1 MGFKDILVH
10 VDSTAASRGRLKLAL
25 LLADCFGGRLIGLHV
40 TPDASVPPYF
50 KPSAIERIARIYT
63 TNAHAAAKR
72 AEALFRNETKRTG
85 APVVWECISGVMDER
100 IAERARFADL
110 LVIGQFDAENPPSI
124 SSFSLPAKVVF
135 DSASPIIVVPNERDT
150 GDIGK
155 HIVAAWDGSPEAA
168 RAIRD
173 ALPLLRRA
181 KRVMLLAVDPD
192 EQGHIPGG
200 ADALQMADHLLRHGV
215 EAIVEEISSGGS
227 NVSEMLSMQAA
238 EFSAD
243 LLIMGA
249 YGHSRVLEFIV
260 GGTTVR
266 VLENTKIPVFIS
278 R

>member
-1 MGFKDILVH
+1 
-10 VDSTAASRGRLKLAL
+10 
-25 LLADCFGGRLIGLHV
+25 
-40 TPDASVPPYF
+40 
-50 KPSAIERIARIYT
+50 
-63 TNAHAAAKR
+63 
-72 AEALFRNETKRTG
+72 
-85 APVVWECISGVMDER
+85 MDER

-260 GGTTVR
+260 GGTTASI
-266 VLENTKIPVFIS
+266 LENTKIPVFIS